1 MPIRFRCAYCS
12 QLMGI
17 ARRKAGTIVSC
28 PKCQGK
34 VIVPNPEAETTPVPA
49 VNGPRLQGPG
59 QAPVQGPGGLFE
71 QSDFDNMLAP
81 GPAGS
86 PAMPGVQ
93 PELLPDAIDV
103 EPLGSPEMLGPG
115 IFLTPNKLTALSVAV
130 VILLGVAFFIGV
142 LVGRP

>member
-17 ARRKAGTIVSC
+17 ARRKAGSVVSC

-49 VNGPRLQGPG
+49 VNGPQF
-59 QAPVQGPGGLFE
+59 QAPTKGPGGLFE

-81 GPAGS
+81 NPGDPPFLAGAQPA
-86 PAMPGVQ
+86 P
-93 PELLPDAIDV
+93 LPDAVDV